1 MKKEIINLADD
12 LFLKGTKRK
21 AFIAEMMSVV
31 VLMRENDYD
40 QFYAVADVI
49 MQKYSYETSL

>member
-1 MKKEIINLADD
+1 MKKQILNLPDD
-12 LFLKGTKRK
+12 LFLKGNKRK
-21 AFIAEMMSVV
+21 AFIAEMISSV

-49 MQKYSYETSL
+49 MQKYN

>member
-1 MKKEIINLADD
+1 MSINFSKI

-21 AFIAEMMSVV
+21 AFIAEMVSAV
-31 VLMRENDYD
+31 VLMRKNDYD

-49 MQKYSYETSL
+49 MQKYN

>member
-1 MKKEIINLADD
+1 MI
-12 LFLKGTKRK
+12 
-21 AFIAEMMSVV
+21 SSV

-49 MQKYSYETSL
+49 MQKYN

>member
-1 MKKEIINLADD
+1 MKKQILNLAND

-21 AFIAEMMSVV
+21 AFIAEMISSV

-49 MQKYSYETSL
+49 MQKYN

>member
-1 MKKEIINLADD
+1 MKKQILTLADV

-21 AFIAEMMSVV
+21 AFIAEMISSV

-49 MQKYSYETSL
+49 MQKYN

>member
-1 MKKEIINLADD
+1 MKTEILNLADD

-21 AFIAEMMSVV
+21 AFIAEMISVT

-49 MQKYSYETSL
+49 MQKYSI

>member
-1 MKKEIINLADD
+1 MKKEILNLADD

-21 AFIAEMMSVV
+21 AFIAEMISAV
-31 VLMRENDYD
+31 VLMRKNDYD

-49 MQKYSYETSL
+49 MQKYSI

>member
-1 MKKEIINLADD
+1 MKQEILNLADD
-12 LFLKGTKRK
+12 LDLKGTKSK
-21 AFIAEMMSVV
+21 AFIAEMTSAV

-49 MQKYSYETSL
+49 MQKYN